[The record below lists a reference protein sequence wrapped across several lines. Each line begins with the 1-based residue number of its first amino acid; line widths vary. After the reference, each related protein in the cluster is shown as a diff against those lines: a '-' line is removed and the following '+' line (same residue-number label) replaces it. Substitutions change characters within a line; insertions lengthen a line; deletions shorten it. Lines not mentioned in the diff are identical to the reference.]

1 MDKLL
6 LPPVGNLLEMLS
18 GDPSHS
24 RFLDLIKATNLSEVV
39 NLPARTLIVPT
50 NQAFDNLEDE
60 VVTLGHDHFQKNFYL
75 RQVAAR
81 LEEDPAFAKETVERH
96 LLKEVDFIMMLM
108 LMYIVLS

>member
-1 MDKLL
+1 
-6 LPPVGNLLEMLS
+6 MLS
-18 GDPSHS
+18 GDPAHS

-50 NQAFDNLEDE
+50 NQAFDNLGDE
-60 VVTLGHDHFQKNFYL
+60 VVTLGHNHFFKNNFYL

-108 LMYIVLS
+108 LIHIVP